1 MKALPRPGAPD
12 CISTDTE
19 ERTRIH
25 RERYANLRF
34 PSGGFRDLWNLLDK
48 DESGV
53 GAVRRALLALS
64 GGECAYCGRD
74 VGNDHMQV
82 DHILPKEEFPFLAY
96 AWENLLP
103 SCDAC
108 NRRKKSYVPPSLQK
122 KRVVERCLVEDQAHD
137 FVFDKPRLFGEI
149 ARAER
154 LVDPSFDDPAEHIE
168 LLFDFATYR
177 PKDRMGQITHA
188 RLLRHPEIDER
199 LAKVR
204 EAARV
209 VVETPLTE
217 AQLAAF
223 AIASSH
229 PSLFRRFAA
238 YWIRERDEGRLP
250 LWPEPGESSVKPG

>member
-12 CISTDTE
+12 CFSTDTE
-19 ERTRIH
+19 ERARIH

-34 PSGGFRDLWNLLDK
+34 PSGGFRDLWNSLEK
-48 DESGV
+48 

-64 GGECAYCGRD
+64 DGECAYCAMF

-82 DHILPKEEFPFLAY
+82 DHILPKEEFPLLAY

-108 NRRKKSYVPPSLQK
+108 NRRKKSYVPPSLQG
-122 KRVVERCLVEDQAHD
+122 KRVVERCLAEEHAHD
-137 FVFDKPRLFGEI
+137 FVLDKPHLFGEL
-149 ARAER
+149 ARPER
-154 LVDPSFDDPAEHIE
+154 LIDPSFDDPASHIE

-177 PKDRMGQITHA
+177 PKDRMGQITHT

-199 LAKVR
+199 LAKIR

-209 VVETPLTE
+209 VVETPLTD
-217 AQLAAF
+217 AQLTAF

-229 PSLFRRFAA
+229 PSLFRVFAA
-238 YWIRERDEGRLP
+238 YWLRERDEGRLA
-250 LWPEPGESSVKPG
+250 LWQEHQESPAKSS